1 MRKSL
6 VVVESPAKAK
16 TISKFLGRG
25 YQVKASMGHVRD
37 LPKSK
42 LGVDVDNGYEPTYI
56 SVRGMGDIIRDLKAA
71 AKKVDSVFFATDPD
85 REGEAISWHL
95 AQILGVEPESK
106 CRIEFNEIT
115 KNAIKEA
122 VKRPRQIDMDYVNA
136 QQARRVLDRLVGYKL
151 SPFLWRKIKRGLSAG
166 RVQSVALRLIV
177 DREREIE
184 GFIPEEYWT
193 IEADLESKDFPP
205 ADTVPTTDTMT
216 GGTGAGPEQ
225 GAKRFVARLVSRAG
239 KKIHIPDQ
247 ETADRVVADLRA
259 SEFVVTAVARKDK
272 KKHPSPPF
280 TTSTL
285 QQEASRKLR
294 FSPSRTMRVAQ
305 QLYEGI
311 DIGAE
316 GTVGLITYMRTD
328 STRVSSEAQSE
339 ARSHIASAHGRQ
351 FVPER
356 PPVYKSRGG
365 AQDAHEAIRPTSV
378 LRLPDM
384 IKSHL
389 TADQYRLYKLI
400 WHRFVASQMSPA
412 VYDSVTV
419 DIAAGRYELRARGSR
434 LKFAG
439 FLCVYEEGTD
449 SGQETNGEN
458 AELPDVKE
466 GEELRL
472 IDLRP
477 EQHFT
482 QPPPRYTEATLVRTL
497 EENGVGRPSTYVSTI
512 DTIRK
517 RNYVYLENRQFRPT
531 ELGIAVNDLV
541 AQHFPDIIDVEF
553 TANMEENLDKIA
565 EGLAVWKQVV
575 DGFYKPFERTLEHAM
590 RNAEE
595 ITIPDE
601 VADQQCPQCGRNLVI
616 KQGRYGRF
624 LACPGFPECR
634 FTKPI
639 ADELDVPCPACG
651 EGKAVRRRSKR
662 GRTFYGCSRYPECK
676 FTSWNQPTAEKCPVC
691 GNYLVQRQV
700 RGRGAQLACSDKQCG
715 YSRPAAAAGV
725 GDG

>member
-56 SVRGMGDIIRDLKAA
+56 SVRGMGDVIRDLKAA
-71 AKKVDSVFFATDPD
+71 AKKVDNVLFATDPD

-95 AQILGVEPESK
+95 AHLLGIRPESK

-122 VKRPRQIDMDYVNA
+122 VKRPREIDMDYVNA

-177 DREREIE
+177 DREREID

-193 IEADLESKDFPP
+193 IEADFESMAARP
-205 ADTVPTTDTMT
+205 ADALK
-216 GGTGAGPEQ
+216 GEIGREQ
-225 GAKRFVARLVSRAG
+225 GAKRFTARLVARAG
-239 KKIHIPDQ
+239 EKINIPNED
-247 ETADRVVADLRA
+247 AANRVVEDLKA
-259 SEFVVTAVARKDK
+259 STFVVTAVARKDK
-272 KKHPSPPF
+272 KKYPSPPF

-339 ARSHIASAHGRQ
+339 ARSHILSAHGKA
-351 FVPER
+351 FLPDR

-419 DIAAGRYELRARGSR
+419 DIAAGEYQLKASGSR
-434 LKFAG
+434 LKFSG
-439 FLCVYEEGTD
+439 FLCVYEEGAD
-449 SGQETNGEN
+449 SAQDADGEN
-458 AELPDVKE
+458 AELPAVQE

-472 IDLRP
+472 LEIKP

-482 QPPPRYTEATLVRTL
+482 QPPPRYTEASLVKTL
-497 EENGVGRPSTYVSTI
+497 EENGVGRPSTYVSII

-531 ELGIAVNDLV
+531 ELGFAVNDII
-541 AQHFPDIIDVEF
+541 AQHFPKIIDVEF
-553 TANMEENLDKIA
+553 TATMEENLDRIA
-565 EGLAVWKQVV
+565 EGLAAWNQVV
-575 DGFYKPFERTLEHAM
+575 DEFYRPFERTLEHAM
-590 RNAEE
+590 MNAEE

-639 ADELDVPCPACG
+639 VDELDVPCPVCG
-651 EGKAVRRRSKR
+651 QGKVVRRRSKR
-662 GRTFYGCSRYPECK
+662 GKTFYGCSRYPECG

-691 GNYLVQRQV
+691 GSHLVSRQNRR
-700 RGRGAQLACSDKQCG
+700 RGTELACSNKQCS

-725 GDG
+725 GDA